1 MVEYIDV
8 EEAKRR
14 TGLRVV
20 LTKGVPGPW
29 SEAAKAILHVKGI
42 PYVPVRQDGAGE
54 NRELLEW
61 TGQTSAPVAV
71 WNDEPPRSTSRE
83 ILFLAERLA
92 PEPAL
97 LPKDASER
105 ALVQGIA
112 DEIHGEMGFG
122 WSRRLVMFHPILEHA
137 NLEEPAL
144 APMVRMAAKYGYDGP
159 TAAKARARSFGIL
172 AMLTQRLEAQRAA
185 GSRFLV
191 GRSLTAADLYWA
203 TFAALIDPLPPDL
216 CPMPDYLRGMYTT
229 RDEELREAARP
240 LLAHRDAIYRE
251 FLELPMAF

>member
-14 TGLRVV
+14 TGLRLV

-29 SEAAKAILHVKGI
+29 GEAAKAVLHVKRI
-42 PYVPVRQDGAGE
+42 PYVAVRQDGGGE
-54 NRELLEW
+54 NRELVAW
-61 TGQTSAPVAV
+61 TGQSSAPVAV
-71 WNDEPPRSTSRE
+71 WNDEPVRTTSRE

-97 LPKDASER
+97 LPEDAAER
-105 ALVQGIA
+105 ALVQGLA

-122 WSRRLVMFHPILEHA
+122 WSRRLAMLHSTLEHA
-137 NLEEPAL
+137 NLEEPAIAPL
-144 APMVRMAAKYGYDGP
+144 ARMAAKYGYDGP
-159 TAAKARARSFGIL
+159 TAARARARSMGIVRML
-172 AMLTQRLEAQRAA
+172 AKRLEAQRAA

-191 GRSLTAADLYWA
+191 GDRLSAADLYWA
-203 TFAALIDPLPPDL
+203 TFAALVDPLPHDL
-216 CPMPDYLRGMYTT
+216 CPMPDYLRAMYTT
-229 RDEELREAARP
+229 QDEELRAAAGP
-240 LLAHRDAIYRE
+240 LLVHRDAIYRE

>member
-1 MVEYIDV
+1 VVEYIDV

-14 TGLRVV
+14 TGLRLV

-29 SEAAKAILHVKGI
+29 GEAAKAILHVKGI
-42 PYVPVRQDGAGE
+42 PYVPVRQDGGGE
-54 NRELLEW
+54 NRALLEW

-97 LPKDASER
+97 LPEDAAER
-105 ALVQGIA
+105 ALVQGLA

-122 WSRRLVMFHPILEHA
+122 WSRRLVFVHSILEHA
-137 NLEEPAL
+137 NREEPAV
-144 APMVRMAAKYGYDGP
+144 ADVARMAAKYGYDGP
-159 TAAKARARSFGIL
+159 TAVRARARSIGIVRML
-172 AMLTQRLEAQRAA
+172 AGRLEAQQAA
-185 GSRFLV
+185 GRRFLV
-191 GRSLTAADLYWA
+191 GERLSAADLYWA
-203 TFAALIDPLPPDL
+203 AFAALIEPMPHEL
-216 CPMPDYLRGMYTT
+216 CPMPDFLRTMYTT
-229 RDEELREAARP
+229 RDEELRAPAAS